1 MESSLQPGA
10 GRDSEYGAE
19 GLARANKGEVSFTH
33 PQKRTIALIVFLG
46 GAAVLAS
53 YAYSLGIVP
62 VTQADLWE
70 GVPPA
75 FLPEYITSMAL
86 AAGKAR

>member
-1 MESSLQPGA
+1 
-10 GRDSEYGAE
+10 
-19 GLARANKGEVSFTH
+19 
-33 PQKRTIALIVFLG
+33 LIVFLG